1 MRFQAVIRSRPR
13 STWIIAIAAL
23 AVAAPVT
30 VGDVGPAPIE
40 ALRAATVQGL
50 ERSQVRGA
58 SLALIRGGR
67 LVWTESFGV
76 VDEGSGEP
84 VDTRTVFEAASLG
97 KVVSAVAAL
106 TLVAE
111 GRWRLEMPVRSPSLE
126 VPEGCSTPTLAHL
139 LSHSAGLS
147 NDLGATRFRASC
159 RPGID
164 FSYAGQG
171 YSVLQEMLEDETGEP
186 AERFI
191 ERRVFRPLGMEHST
205 FFPGFAVDRA
215 TGYVDLVFAL
225 LTGTARGPVLPMG
238 ALVLLLAGVGCAWLN
253 RRSWRRRTGRRVIGV
268 LALQWIALVVVLLA
282 LGSRIIVPI
291 ESRSSRVLLASSLH
305 TNVEDLARFA
315 LELLRPQ
322 RIDLRARDMLFE
334 PQIEVGRGI
343 AWGAGIGI
351 DRSVEPTTWWH
362 WGSNPGFQ
370 SLVVLE
376 PERGD
381 AIVVLTNTGGGL
393 DGLIGGLGGYS
404 LSKEIARQA
413 LGIRGTWDLR
423 RDAPE

>member
-30 VGDVGPAPIE
+30 AGDVGPAPID

-67 LVWTESFGV
+67 LVWTESFGI
-76 VDEGSGEP
+76 VDERSGEL
-84 VDTRTVFEAASLG
+84 VDNQTVFEAASLG

-147 NDLGATRFRASC
+147 NDLGATRFRAGC

-171 YSVLQEMLEDETGEP
+171 YTVLQEMLENETGEP

-191 ERRVFRPLGMEHST
+191 EHRVFRPLGMEHST
-205 FFPGFAVDRA
+205 FCPRFPRSIARPATSTWSSHCSPARRGDRCCCWE
-215 TGYVDLVFAL
+215 
-225 LTGTARGPVLPMG
+225 R
-238 ALVLLLAGVGCAWLN
+238 
-253 RRSWRRRTGRRVIGV
+253 
-268 LALQWIALVVVLLA
+268 
-282 LGSRIIVPI
+282 
-291 ESRSSRVLLASSLH
+291 
-305 TNVEDLARFA
+305 
-315 LELLRPQ
+315 
-322 RIDLRARDMLFE
+322 
-334 PQIEVGRGI
+334 
-343 AWGAGIGI
+343 
-351 DRSVEPTTWWH
+351 WH
-362 WGSNPGFQ
+362 SCWWGSAVCGSTGGPGDAGPGVE
-370 SLVVLE
+370 SLV
-376 PERGD
+376 
-381 AIVVLTNTGGGL
+381 
-393 DGLIGGLGGYS
+393 
-404 LSKEIARQA
+404 
-413 LGIRGTWDLR
+413 
-423 RDAPE
+423 